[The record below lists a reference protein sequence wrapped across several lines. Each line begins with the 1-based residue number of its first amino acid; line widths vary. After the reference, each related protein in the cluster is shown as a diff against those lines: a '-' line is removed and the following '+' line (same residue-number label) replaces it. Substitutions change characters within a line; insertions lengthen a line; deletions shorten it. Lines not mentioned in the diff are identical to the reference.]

1 MKTFEERYT
10 AYLDGLLSENEAAI
24 FEQEQP
30 ALVAQKVEWTKL
42 QRVLRENLVAV
53 ELTKT
58 EFFNNQL
65 LQQITGNA
73 PSRRRSLVAGWFGIP
88 WLAWGGLGAVT
99 AGITLFITLIPH
111 GDLSD
116 PGSGYVAEVLK
127 TTTIDPNVSA
137 TVESRKGITIIKL
150 EGLEKVPADEDLTH

>member
-10 AYLDGLLSENEAAI
+10 AYLDGLLSESEAAI

-30 ALVAQKVEWTKL
+30 ALTAQKAEWQKL

-53 ELTKT
+53 ELTNVD
-58 EFFNNQL
+58 FFNSQL
-65 LQQITGNA
+65 LQQITAA
-73 PSRRRSLVAGWFGIP
+73 PSGNRPLVTGWFGIP
-88 WLAWGGLGAVT
+88 WLAWGGLGALT
-99 AGITLFITLIPH
+99 AGVALFITLIPH

-127 TTTIDPNVSA
+127 TTTIDPKVSA
-137 TVESRKGITIIKL
+137 TVESQKGITIIKL
-150 EGLEKVPADEDLTH
+150 EGVEKVPADEDLTH

>member
-10 AYLDGLLSENEAAI
+10 AYLDGLLSESEAAI

-30 ALVAQKVEWTKL
+30 DLAAQKAEWSKL
-42 QRVLRENLVAV
+42 QRVLRENLISV

-58 EFFNNQL
+58 DFFNSQL
-65 LQQITGNA
+65 LQQITKTSSHG
-73 PSRRRSLVAGWFGIP
+73 RSLAAGWFGIP

-99 AGITLFITLIPH
+99 AGIALFVTLIPH
-111 GDLSD
+111 VDLSD

-150 EGLEKVPADEDLTH
+150 EGLEKVPADEDLTR

>member
-10 AYLDGLLSENEAAI
+10 AYLDGLLSESEAAI

-30 ALVAQKVEWTKL
+30 ALAAQKAEWSKL
-42 QRVLRENLVAV
+42 RRVLREHLIAV
-53 ELTKT
+53 ELTNT
-58 EFFNNQL
+58 DFFNSQL
-65 LQQITGNA
+65 LQQITKT
-73 PSRRRSLVAGWFGIP
+73 PSRGRSLVAGWFGVP

-99 AGITLFITLIPH
+99 AGAALFVTLIPH

-150 EGLEKVPADEDLTH
+150 EGLEKVPADEDLTR

>member
-10 AYLDGLLSENEAAI
+10 AYLDGLLSESEAAI
-24 FEQEQP
+24 LEQERP
-30 ALVAQKVEWTKL
+30 ALATEKAEWTKL
-42 QRVLRENLVAV
+42 QRVLRDNLAPV
-53 ELTKT
+53 ELTNSA
-58 EFFNNQL
+58 FFNGQL
-65 LQQITGNA
+65 LQQISQASSGN
-73 PSRRRSLVAGWFGIP
+73 RGLVAGWFGIP

-99 AGITLFITLIPH
+99 AGVVLFITLIPH

-116 PGSGYVAEVLK
+116 PGSGYVADVLK
-127 TTTIDPNVSA
+127 TTTIDPKVSA

>member
-10 AYLDGLLSENEAAI
+10 AYLDGLLSEREAAI

-30 ALVAQKVEWTKL
+30 ILIAQKAEWIKL
-42 QRVLRENLVAV
+42 QRVLRENLVSI
-53 ELTKT
+53 ELANA
-58 EFFNNQL
+58 EFFNAQI
-65 LQQITGNA
+65 LQQINQAPARNRSQGTGWL
-73 PSRRRSLVAGWFGIP
+73 RIP
-88 WLAWGGLGAVT
+88 WLAWGGLGALT
-99 AGITLFITLIPH
+99 AGVALFVTLIPH

-127 TTTIDPNVSA
+127 TTTIDPKVSA

-150 EGLEKVPADEDLTH
+150 DGLEKVPADEDLTH

>member
-10 AYLDGLLSENEAAI
+10 AYLDGLLSEREAAI

-30 ALVAQKVEWTKL
+30 ALAAQKAEWSKL
-42 QRVLRENLVAV
+42 QRVLRENLVPI
-53 ELTKT
+53 ELPNSD
-58 EFFNNQL
+58 FFNSQL
-65 LQQITGNA
+65 LEQISKTPSGN
-73 PSRRRSLVAGWFGIP
+73 RSLVAGWFGIP

-99 AGITLFITLIPH
+99 AGVVLFITLIPH

-116 PGSGYVAEVLK
+116 PGSGYVADVLK
-127 TTTIDPNVSA
+127 TTTIDPKVSA

>member
-10 AYLDGLLSENEAAI
+10 AYLDGLLSESEAAI
-24 FEQEQP
+24 FEREQP
-30 ALVAQKVEWTKL
+30 TLAVEKAEWAKL
-42 QRVLRENLVAV
+42 QRVLRENLVPV
-53 ELTKT
+53 ELTNT
-58 EFFNNQL
+58 DFFNSQL
-65 LQQITGNA
+65 LEQISKA
-73 PSRRRSLVAGWFGIP
+73 PSRNHSLVVGWFGIP
-88 WLAWGGLGAVT
+88 WLAWGGFGAVI
-99 AGITLFITLIPH
+99 AGIVLFITLIPH

>member
-10 AYLDGLLSENEAAI
+10 AYLDGLLSESEAAI

-30 ALVAQKVEWTKL
+30 ALAAQKAEWSKL
-42 QRVLRENLVAV
+42 ISV
-53 ELTKT
+53 ELTNAD
-58 EFFNNQL
+58 FFNSQL
-65 LQQITGNA
+65 LQQITKT
-73 PSRRRSLVAGWFGIP
+73 PSRGRSLVAGWFGIP

-99 AGITLFITLIPH
+99 AGVALFVTLIPH

-116 PGSGYVAEVLK
+116 PGSGYVADVLK

-150 EGLEKVPADEDLTH
+150 EGLEKVPADEDLTR

>member
-42 QRVLRENLVAV
+42 RRVLRENLVAV
-53 ELTKT
+53 ELTNT
-58 EFFNNQL
+58 EFFNSQL

-116 PGSGYVAEVLK
+116 P
-127 TTTIDPNVSA
+127 
-137 TVESRKGITIIKL
+137 
-150 EGLEKVPADEDLTH
+150 

>member
-10 AYLDGLLSENEAAI
+10 AYLDGLLSERETAI

-30 ALVAQKVEWTKL
+30 ALAAKKGEWLKM
-42 QRVLRENLVAV
+42 QRFLRENLISV
-53 ELTKT
+53 ELVNAD
-58 EFFNNQL
+58 FFNAQL
-65 LQQITGNA
+65 LEKITA
-73 PSRRRSLVAGWFGIP
+73 TRSRHRPAETGWLRIP
-88 WLAWGGLGAVT
+88 WLAWGGFGALT
-99 AGITLFITLIPH
+99 AGIVLFITLIPH

-127 TTTIDPNVSA
+127 TTTIDPKVSA
-137 TVESRKGITIIKL
+137 TVESQKGITIIKL